1 MTHSSARKKKK
12 NRFLFSF
19 FSPSG
24 ISGGDT
30 FSLGDATFLFYVNKS
45 PGAAAR
51 QPLICQLWLL
61 TSVTSGDCL
70 LLSKLKNRVIWISLG
85 ENAIFGG
92 REKSA
97 AFPFFFCRDKTVFSG
112 VPTELMRTKHFGA
125 NNSLRPPFFFLFHPY
140 CGSLADNGNLYL
152 LITDLLPVTTNG
164 KCLLVIKHQVWM
176 QIFTLT
182 RMCVWCCFFCFF

>member
-1 MTHSSARKKKK
+1 MQYSAAGK
-12 NRFLFSF
+12 
-19 FSPSG
+19 
-24 ISGGDT
+24 
-30 FSLGDATFLFYVNKS
+30 
-45 PGAAAR
+45 
-51 QPLICQLWLL
+51 
-61 TSVTSGDCL
+61 
-70 LLSKLKNRVIWISLG
+70 
-85 ENAIFGG
+85 
-92 REKSA
+92 KSA

-176 QIFTLT
+176 RTFTLT
-182 RMCVWCCFFCFF
+182 RVCVWCFFFVCFFLSKVNSVHHITTKHSIVDVSMN